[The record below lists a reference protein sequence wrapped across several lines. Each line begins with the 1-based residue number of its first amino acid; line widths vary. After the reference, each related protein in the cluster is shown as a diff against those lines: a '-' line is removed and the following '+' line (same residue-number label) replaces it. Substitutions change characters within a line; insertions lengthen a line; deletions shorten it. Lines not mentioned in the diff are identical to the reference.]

1 MTAFPSKLLNSPVE
15 LHSPHCGNG
24 ELWVDALFLESA
36 LTWSRLVLLPNLSP
50 SRAIQ
55 ALVCFV
61 KHLNSI
67 SISSPERVLIFY
79 LMVALQI
86 LDVAFN
92 PEFPKYFL

>member
-1 MTAFPSKLLNSPVE
+1 MWSLTVTST
-15 LHSPHCGNG
+15 HCGNG
-24 ELWVDALFLESA
+24 ELYIDGLCLESA
-36 LTWSRLVLLPNLSP
+36 LTRSRLVLLPNLFP
-50 SRAIQ
+50 SRAVQ
-55 ALVCFV
+55 ALVYFV

-79 LMVALQI
+79 LMVALRI